1 MGACR
6 GRLNPGQPQSIC
18 AEAAGVGTIGL
29 VPSYPPLLPTLVY
42 VSAGDTEQR
51 VLSSSPRGPEHQ
63 DLEHLAWGGNSFLGE
78 QSSISGQHCKG
89 MVE

>member
-1 MGACR
+1 M
-6 GRLNPGQPQSIC
+6 
-18 AEAAGVGTIGL
+18 GTIGL
-29 VPSYPPLLPTLVY
+29 VPSYPPLLPTLMY

-63 DLEHLAWGGNSFLGE
+63 DLEQISRSGNSFFGE
-78 QSSISGQHCKG
+78 QSSVSGQHCRG